1 MKHLTIDQYLKKV
14 GKFVNSDYGRMV
26 RSQFCDNQ
34 GDSELAMLV
43 SPSKEEFDQLKTAV
57 AIMTEDEKK
66 NAAEL
71 ADEQVAKI
79 AEDAH
84 VDPANL
90 AIFFNGYALRCR
102 VGHQ

>member
-1 MKHLTIDQYLKKV
+1 MKALTIDQYLKKV
-14 GKFVNSDYGRMV
+14 GKFANSDYGMMV

-43 SPSKEEFDQLKTAV
+43 APSKDEFEQLKTAV
-57 AIMTEDEKK
+57 AIMTEEEKH

-71 ADEQVAKI
+71 SDEQVDKI

-84 VDPANL
+84 IDPANL
-90 AIFFNGYALRCR
+90 AIFMNGYALYCKA
-102 VGHQ
+102 GK

>member
-14 GKFVNSDYGRMV
+14 GKFVNSDYGQMV

-43 SPSKEEFDQLKTAV
+43 SPSKEEFDQFKTAV
-57 AIMTEDEKK
+57 AIMTEDEKH

-71 ADEQVAKI
+71 TDEQVAKI
-79 AEDAH
+79 SEDAH

-90 AIFFNGYALRCR
+90 AIFFNGYALHRR
-102 VGHQ
+102 AGHQ